1 MRTTPT
7 SMTKAKH
14 IVLLGDSIFDNGCY
28 VPGEPDVLAQV
39 QEILPEG
46 SKATLLAR
54 DGSFVR
60 DVTTQ
65 LEDLP
70 RDATHLVVSAGGN
83 DALQHSGL
91 LYEQTGSVADT
102 IDRLAAVK
110 HEFEQDYGSLIE
122 VMLARGLPTALC
134 TIYDANFAD
143 VSMRALANVGLSIF
157 NDVITR
163 EVSARDLALID
174 LRVLF
179 DSTEDYANEI
189 EPSAQGGQKIAVR
202 IAEFVTRVAV

>member
-1 MRTTPT
+1 
-7 SMTKAKH
+7 
-14 IVLLGDSIFDNGCY
+14 
-28 VPGEPDVLAQV
+28 
-39 QEILPEG
+39 
-46 SKATLLAR
+46 
-54 DGSFVR
+54 VR

-91 LYEQTGSVADT
+91 LYEQTGSVDDT